1 MIYSSSANIHQWH
14 TLTQYHGF
22 VLRITRL
29 PSVPPLT
36 MFSGDVTHRQNVP
49 RPLHSLL
56 KKEQRRPGPANP
68 PYALP
73 RSEWPTIL
81 ARIEQGESYRQIAQ
95 DYHTS
100 YQLTSRPENSGSG
113 PNHLIVA

>member
-1 MIYSSSANIHQWH
+1 
-14 TLTQYHGF
+14 
-22 VLRITRL
+22 
-29 PSVPPLT
+29 
-36 MFSGDVTHRQNVP
+36 MFSGDVTHRQDVP

-95 DYHTS
+95 SYTDQGRHVS
-100 YQLTSRPENSGSG
+100 YQSIYR
-113 PNHLIVA
+113 IVRTLRKQQGGNV